1 MGKEEGR
8 SIMGKT
14 HVVHAG
20 PEPLRRERENQRG
33 QRYQRSPVINQH
45 GVR

>member
-1 MGKEEGR
+1 MGKEEVR

-20 PEPLRRERENQRG
+20 PKPLRRERENQRG
-33 QRYQRSPVINQH
+33 QRYQRNPVIHQH